1 MLVAK
6 LFTILYQEFNTYW
19 TEKGLNPYR
28 WLSLHRWETDNNYCK
43 NKVLNKP
50 PYNFGP
56 RLLDL
61 LDTALFD
68 FLIGRYLLADS
79 IRLVLSVR
87 EMVGI
92 WCRSCSSEILQQNK
106 SQIFLSFYTQLCLSK
121 CIYWILVDWFR
132 VIYTHFAHSLASFVT
147 RRCV

>member
-19 TEKGLNPYR
+19 TEKKLNPYR

-79 IRLVLSVR
+79 IHLVLSWGKWWAFGAAHAHQKSYNKIR
-87 EMVGI
+87 A
-92 WCRSCSSEILQQNK
+92 RS
-106 SQIFLSFYTQLCLSK
+106 FCL
-121 CIYWILVDWFR
+121 F
-132 VIYTHFAHSLASFVT
+132 THCYVSVNAFTEF
-147 RRCV
+147 